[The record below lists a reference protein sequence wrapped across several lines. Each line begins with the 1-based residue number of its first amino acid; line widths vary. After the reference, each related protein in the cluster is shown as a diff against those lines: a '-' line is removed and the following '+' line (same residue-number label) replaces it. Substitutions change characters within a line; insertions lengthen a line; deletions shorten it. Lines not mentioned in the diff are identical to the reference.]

1 MDVVNND
8 EDFGQFLN
16 MKVTGNCGNLTLE
29 KNVGTSNRI
38 YHEVLDVELGTCEKL
53 KEAMTISGN
62 HNLDLQ
68 LVIIAFDTWDSVWIN
83 PV

>member
-1 MDVVNND
+1 MGSLAQ
-8 EDFGQFLN
+8 DFLPPAS
-16 MKVTGNCGNLTLE
+16 TL
-29 KNVGTSNRI
+29 GTRAKG
-38 YHEVLDVELGTCEKL
+38 VAVELGTCEKL